1 MGEEERG
8 LEQTALILRGDNGMG
23 NIISMIPTG
32 CSIAAAL
39 GNYTII
45 RARMLIIGSC
55 TIEVLRAAN
64 CLSDDADLS
73 QPKRPESA
81 IICYD
86 CGAFKY
92 K

>member
-8 LEQTALILRGDNGMG
+8 LEQTALILRGE
-23 NIISMIPTG
+23 
-32 CSIAAAL
+32 AL
-39 GNYTII
+39 PLLEII